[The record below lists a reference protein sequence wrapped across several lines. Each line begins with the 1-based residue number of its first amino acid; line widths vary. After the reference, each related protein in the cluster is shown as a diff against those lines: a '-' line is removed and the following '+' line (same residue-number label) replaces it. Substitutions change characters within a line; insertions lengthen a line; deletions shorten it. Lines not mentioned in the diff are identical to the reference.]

1 MEVDAILCDH
11 VQLAENKLFVSGGG
25 VMRAWVNPQPPH
37 VIMVGVAVVV
47 RVPYTETNKHH
58 TLAIT
63 LVDEDGQP
71 VRPYVLEGMP
81 TPPPVHAEV
90 PFNLGRPAD
99 LAGGEAQP
107 YCMGAN
113 FNLGLDQL
121 GGYTFEIRVD
131 GEKEKELSLRIAAAR
146 APMGL
151 IQPSGPPAG

>member
-1 MEVDAILCDH
+1 MTPCERRYGSTSAG
-11 VQLAENKLFVSGGG
+11 SGGASLA
-25 VMRAWVNPQPPH
+25 AWVNPQPPH

-63 LVDEDGQP
+63 LVDEGGQS
-71 VRPYVLEGMP
+71 VRPYVVEGMP

-99 LAGGEAQP
+99 LAAGEAQP

-113 FNLGLDQL
+113 FNLGLGQL
-121 GGYTFEIRVD
+121 LGYTFEVASTARRRRSSAC
-131 GEKEKELSLRIAAAR
+131 GLRR
-146 APMGL
+146 HGL
-151 IQPSGPPAG
+151 RWG